1 MGDHVFLKVKA
12 NRSSLRLRNS
22 SKLSTRFCGPFG
34 ILERIRTVAYMFAL
48 PTSMHI
54 HNVFSV
60 SLLKKYVPDT
70 NNVIDWNVEQEGDF
84 QVHLMCMLDRKI
96 KRL

>member
-1 MGDHVFLKVKA
+1 
-12 NRSSLRLRNS
+12 
-22 SKLSTRFCGPFG
+22 
-34 ILERIRTVAYMFAL
+34 MFAL

-54 HNVFSV
+54 HNLFRV